1 MNAPLSVTVV
11 GIGAW
16 TQGAPDWPSLRGVI
30 LGEHDLDGNAPAK
43 PAANVLPAAER
54 RRAPDGVRL
63 AADVAAQ
70 ACAMAALDPSAL
82 PCVFASTHGELAITD
97 CVCETLARAPLE
109 LSPTKFHNSVLNAP
123 AGYWTIATG
132 CTAASSAVTAHHA
145 SFAAG
150 LLDAAAFACAETTP
164 VLFTSCDVASTGPLA
179 EMTRTMLAF
188 GVALVLA
195 PHAAAGTRLRL
206 TLAQACM
213 EEPAPPQVALCA
225 VAGDNPANAHAL
237 ALLAAIAG
245 SRPATLR
252 LPLSSGL
259 SLDMEITP

>member
-1 MNAPLSVTVV
+1 MSTRLSLRVA

-16 TQGAPDWPSLRGVI
+16 APGAPDWQHLRGI
-30 LGEHDLDGNAPAK
+30 LRGESV
-43 PAANVLPAAER
+43 PAADAPPRPAGTILPAAER

-70 ACAMAALDPSAL
+70 ATSMAGIDPATI
-82 PCVFASTHGELAITD
+82 PCVFASTHGEIGITD
-97 CVCETLARAPLE
+97 YVCETLARTPLE

-132 CTAASSAVTAHHA
+132 CTVASSAVSAHHR
-145 SFAAG
+145 SFVAG
-150 LLDAAAFACAETTP
+150 LLEAGVFACAEGTP
-164 VLFTSCDVASTGPLA
+164 VLFASCDVASSGPLV
-179 EMTRTMLAF
+179 EMTRTSLAF
-188 GVALVLA
+188 GVALVLV
-195 PHAAAGTRLRL
+195 PGFTTGTALD
-206 TLAQACM
+206 LALGDTVD
-213 EEPAPPQVALCA
+213 EPFTSGGLALPR

-237 ALLAAIAG
+237 ALLKLLAAGAP
-245 SRPATLR
+245 SRLR